1 MPQVSEDD
9 SVVGG
14 QVPVPERLEE
24 YLSRRAPALGTRR
37 VNAVERFPNGLSSL
51 SCRVEAET
59 DNGPVTWVLRAEPE
73 HGVIPPY
80 DIAAEC
86 RLVERVGAAGLP
98 VPAVL
103 HVESD
108 PAELGSR
115 FALMSFV
122 EGEGYR
128 SADPRFET
136 DTAIV
141 PALGLRF
148 VEMLA
153 RIHGVRGHG
162 LTAHAD
168 AASAAR
174 AFVAV
179 CRRRLAETE
188 VLPRPLIRHALDVLD
203 RRAPEGD
210 KTVLLHGDY
219 RLPNLKWRD
228 GEIVGILDWELA
240 RVGDPASDLAFTQLV
255 GAGPCAIEGDLADYY
270 VELTGNVVDDRRIAY
285 YQMLEMVK
293 STVIGLAGA
302 RDIVQGGSDL
312 RLLSVAGLAASAEPV
327 ISMLETML
335 DRVEEVSA

>member
-1 MPQVSEDD
+1 MSQVTAKDAMG
-9 SVVGG
+9 GG
-14 QVPVPERLEE
+14 QVPSPRRLEE
-24 YLSRRAPALGTRR
+24 YLSHRAPLLRTRR
-37 VNAVERFPNGLSSL
+37 VNSVERFPNGLSSL

-59 DNGPVTWVLRAEPE
+59 DDGPVTWVLRAEPE

-86 RLVERVGAAGLP
+86 RLIERVGAAGLP
-98 VPAVL
+98 VPITL
-103 HVESD
+103 HVEIN
-108 PAELGSR
+108 PEELGAR
-115 FALMSFV
+115 FALMSYI
-122 EGEGYR
+122 EGEAFR
-128 SADPRFET
+128 STDPRFAT
-136 DTAIV
+136 DTSIG

-153 RIHGVRGHG
+153 RIHGVRDHG
-162 LTAHAD
+162 LQPHSD

-179 CRRRLAETE
+179 CRKRLADTE

-203 RRAPEGD
+203 RRAPEGN

-255 GAGPCAIEGDLADYY
+255 GAGPCAIEDGLADYY
-270 VELTGNVVDDRRIAY
+270 VELTGNVIDERRIAY

-302 RDIVQGGSDL
+302 RDLVQGGADL

-335 DRVEEVSA
+335 DRVEEVNA

>member
-1 MPQVSEDD
+1 MAQVTAK
-9 SVVGG
+9 VAKVGG
-14 QVPVPERLEE
+14 QVPGPGHLEE
-24 YLSRRAPALGTRR
+24 YLSRRAPLLRTRR
-37 VNAVERFPNGLSSL
+37 VNSVERFPNGLSSL

-59 DNGPVTWVLRAEPE
+59 DDGPVTWVLRAEPVY
-73 HGVIPPY
+73 GVIPPY

-86 RLVERVGAAGLP
+86 RLVERVRAAGLP
-98 VPAVL
+98 VPETL

-108 PAELGSR
+108 PSELGSR
-115 FALMSFV
+115 FALMSYID
-122 EGEGYR
+122 GEGFR
-128 SADPRFET
+128 SADPRFAT
-136 DTAIV
+136 DTAIG

-153 RIHGVRGHG
+153 RIHGVRDHG
-162 LTAHAD
+162 LQPHAD

-179 CRRRLAETE
+179 CRRRLADTE

-203 RRAPEGD
+203 RRAPECD

-219 RLPNLKWRD
+219 RLPNLKWRN

-240 RVGDPASDLAFTQLV
+240 RVGDPASDIAFTQLV
-255 GAGPCAIEGDLADYY
+255 GAGPCAIENELADYY
-270 VELTGNVVDDRRIAY
+270 VELTGNVIDERRIAY

-302 RDIVQGGSDL
+302 RDIMQGGDDL

-335 DRVEEVSA
+335 DRVEEVNA